1 MSRRGLLFGAPLMKL
16 LILLLFVL
24 IAAALGTHFSSGGMK
39 SVCQTVLFVTAGI
52 SAVAMLTGAT
62 D

>member
-1 MSRRGLLFGAPLMKL
+1 MKT

-24 IAAALGTHFSSGGMK
+24 VAAALGTHFSEGSLK
-39 SVCQTVLFVTAGI
+39 SIFQTVLFVTAGI
-52 SAVAMLTGAT
+52 SAVALATGMT

>member
-1 MSRRGLLFGAPLMKL
+1 MKL